1 MNEAHHIIELT
12 YLLVISMW
20 GHNGMDW
27 MYMGNQ
33 IVLQQAMTEAQCEYL
48 INENMWQAFYS
59 NEFYKMTVQ
68 CAPDR

>member
-1 MNEAHHIIELT
+1 
-12 YLLVISMW
+12 MW
-20 GHNGMDW
+20 YFNGMDW
-27 MYMGNQ
+27 IYMGNQ

-59 NEFYKMTVQ
+59 NDFYKMTVQ